1 MTHYSKEIKQQVL
14 SDMQPPNALPISAI
28 VMKYSIPNQTLYSWR
43 KKALDNGI
51 LVAESPNCDSWSHQ
65 AKFAALMATA
75 NMTIAE
81 KAEYCRQKG
90 IFSEQLE
97 QWQSAC
103 LSGFDSKPALTRQ
116 QKAELNAKDREIND
130 LKKDISR
137 KNNAL
142 AEAGALLVLS
152 KKYHHNFE
160 DEER

>member
-1 MTHYSKEIKQQVL
+1 MAHYSKEIKQQVL
-14 SDMQPPNALPISAI
+14 NDMQPPHALPISVI
-28 VMKYSIPNQTLYSWR
+28 VEKYSIPNQTLYNWR
-43 KKALDNGI
+43 KKALDQGI
-51 LVAESPNCDSWSHQ
+51 LVAESPNCATWSHQ
-65 AKFAALMATA
+65 AKFAALMASA
-75 NMTIAE
+75 NMTDAE

-97 QWQSAC
+97 QWQRTC

-116 QKAELNAKDREIND
+116 QKTELNGKAREINA

-137 KNNAL
+137 KNDAL

-160 DEER
+160 DEVR